1 MRIKKP
7 LASWFETAQKRLL
20 FMGVRRHMRRLLK
33 IIRNILLLAVAAI
46 VVVAGV
52 LAFNVVTRGS
62 RQLQVAAVPRAAVD
76 QAGAATR
83 LSEAIRFR
91 TISSFEN
98 PDQDTE
104 ALRGL
109 QAHILKSFPAFHA
122 AAKREVIA
130 GYSLLYTW
138 EGTDPKSQ
146 PIALLAHQEV
156 VPVAPG
162 TEKDWQQ
169 PPYDGVIADGF
180 IWGRGSW
187 DDKGNLYSILEAA
200 EAMAKQ
206 GFRSKRTIYF
216 AFGHDEEVAGTRGAK
231 AIAAALAARGVRLD
245 FVIDEGLL
253 ITDGIMKGLD
263 KPAALIGVAEKGYAT
278 LVLTAHATPGHSS
291 MPPRDTAIGM
301 MSAALVRLED
311 HRLPMQV
318 RGAVAEMFDTLAP
331 EMRGF
336 NRVVLSNLWLF
347 KPLLLREFEKSGPTE
362 AMVRTTTALTIFNAG
377 DKDNVLPGNAA
388 ATVNFR
394 LIPGDTQASVTEH
407 VHSTVNN
414 DRISVAPFPGNT
426 DPPPVTGTAGPSY
439 QMLNR
444 TIREVFPE
452 VVVAPGLMVAAT
464 DSRHYT
470 GIADNIFRFS
480 PVRANSDDLKRFH
493 GTNER
498 LSIEGYA
505 DMIRFYRRLIENTAG

>member
-1 MRIKKP
+1 MAGTSPAMTKD
-7 LASWFETAQKRLL
+7 L
-20 FMGVRRHMRRLLK
+20 GVLMRRLIK
-33 IIRNILLLAVAAI
+33 IIRNVALLVIAAI
-46 VVVAGV
+46 AVLSGV
-52 LAFNVVTRGS
+52 LAFNVFTHGS

-76 QAGAATR
+76 GEGAATR

-98 PDQDTE
+98 PDSDTE

-109 QAHILKSFPAFHA
+109 QAHIAKSFPAFHA
-122 AAKREVIA
+122 AARREVIG

-138 EGTDPKSQ
+138 EGADPTAR
-146 PIALLAHQEV
+146 PIALLAHQDV

-169 PPYDGVIADGF
+169 QPYDGVIAGGF

-187 DDKGNLYSILEAA
+187 DDKGNLYSMLEAV
-200 EAMAKQ
+200 EALAKE
-206 GFRSKRTIYF
+206 GFRPKRTIYF
-216 AFGHDEEVAGTRGAK
+216 AFGHDEEVAGTRGARL
-231 AIAAALAARGVRLD
+231 IAAALASRGVRLD

-253 ITDGIMKGLD
+253 IAEGQIQGLAR
-263 KPAALIGVAEKGYAT
+263 PAALIGVAEKGYAT

-301 MSAALVRLED
+301 MSAALTRLED
-311 HRLPMQV
+311 HRLPMQISGV
-318 RGAVAEMFDTLAP
+318 VAEMFDTLAP
-331 EMRGF
+331 EMAGF

-347 KPLLLREFEKSGPTE
+347 KPLLLRQFEKDGPSE
-362 AMVRTTTALTIFNAG
+362 AMMRTTTALTIFNAG
-377 DKDNVLPGNAA
+377 DKDNVLPGNASA
-388 ATVNFR
+388 SVNFR
-394 LIPGDTQASVTEH
+394 LMPGDSQASVIEH
-407 VHSTVNN
+407 VRSTIHD
-414 DRISVAPFPGNT
+414 DRISIEPFAGNAEPT
-426 DPPPVTGTAGPSY
+426 PVSSTASPSY
-439 QMLNR
+439 QLLNR
-444 TIREVFPE
+444 TIREIFPD
-452 VVVAPGLMVAAT
+452 VVVAPGLMLAGT
-464 DSRHYT
+464 DSRHYA